1 MIILILHIKSLIQ
14 YFSSYTHFGIFG
26 LFAART
32 RVQTRAGRMP
42 ATQTRTAMNTIA
54 EPSVFRIQTALAD
67 PLEIDRYADAV
78 AAHARGEIPDDRF
91 TALRLQM
98 GAYGQRQSGVNML
111 RVKAPGGALDA
122 DQLDAI
128 GEVAAQ
134 FAQHPAAHITT
145 RESVQIHFIPL
156 AQTPAAMR
164 TLAQANLTTREA
176 CSNTVRNIT
185 ACAMAGACPRERTD
199 INKHV
204 EGAVVHFL
212 RNPLNQQLPRK
223 FKISFSA
230 CESDCAQG
238 MLHDLGVIATT
249 KDGRPGFKLVAG
261 GGLGH
266 KPREAV
272 TVDAFV
278 PEAELLAA
286 MEAVITL
293 HNKHSDRTKRAK
305 SRIKFLVERFG
316 ETGFVARYR
325 QEFLRS
331 REALAATRGPIGD
344 WREPQDVPAPGP
356 GAPRA
361 VYAQRQP
368 GLFTVPVSVALG
380 HVKAGQWH
388 GLATL
393 LRNFGLEQ
401 IRTTQDQNLVI
412 RDVPK
417 SQVPSVIEAIRAVG
431 FDVPTEGD
439 NIVACPGTWT
449 CRLGITGSQ
458 EMGALLAARAPGLR
472 VRVSGCHNGC
482 AQPET
487 GDIGLYGEGRRLHG
501 KLIPHYQFYLGGDGT
516 AGGRLA
522 RKGPSV
528 PVVRTI
534 AAVERVVAAYQ
545 SAKADG
551 ERFFAWVHRQP
562 DAYFNE
568 LFADLTSVQPQEVE
582 ALLKDYGDAVDFKPA
597 QLGGGECAGAAQV
610 FIGAA
615 FFSAAHERRYR
626 DAFHAQHRTAAA
638 VECAR
643 NDVQLIAQGI
653 HDLLNPVATFK
664 VRRTIDDL
672 GELAAALAGKAP
684 AAVVEP
690 LASFAP
696 ALDPAGEGAP
706 LPDRDW
712 PGVFADIDA
721 WVHQAAAFCAAH
733 DPQLDLHGA
742 LPDHR
747 RTAQPIVFQ
756 RRAPAAG
763 HRPAAAH
770 PQAAVHAQAHHG

>member
-1 MIILILHIKSLIQ
+1 
-14 YFSSYTHFGIFG
+14 
-26 LFAART
+26 
-32 RVQTRAGRMP
+32 
-42 ATQTRTAMNTIA
+42 MNTIA
-54 EPSVFRIQTALAD
+54 EPAAFKIETALAD
-67 PLEIDRYADAV
+67 PFEIDRYGEAV

-91 TALRLQM
+91 TAIRLQM
-98 GAYGQRQSGVNML
+98 GTYGQRQTGVNML

-134 FAQHPAAHITT
+134 YAEHPAAHITT
-145 RESVQIHFIPL
+145 RESVQIHFVPL
-156 AQTPAAMR
+156 AQTPAAMHK
-164 TLAQANLTTREA
+164 LADANLTTREA
-176 CSNTVRNIT
+176 CSNTVRNMT
-185 ACAMAGACPRERTD
+185 SCAMAGACPRERTD
-199 INKHV
+199 INKHL

-238 MLHDLGVIATT
+238 MLHDLGVIATA
-249 KDGRPGFKLVAG
+249 KDGQPGFKLVAG

-272 TVDAFV
+272 VVDAFV
-278 PEAELLAA
+278 PETELLAA

-316 ETGFVARYR
+316 ETGFVVRYR
-325 QEFLRS
+325 DELVKS
-331 REALAATRGPIGD
+331 RAALAATPGPVGE

-361 VYAQRQP
+361 VYGQRQP
-368 GLFTVPVSVALG
+368 GLFTVPVSVPLG

-388 GLATL
+388 GLAAL

-431 FDVPTEGD
+431 FDVPSEGD
-439 NIVACPGTWT
+439 NVVACPGTWT

-458 EMGALLAARAPGLR
+458 EMGTLLNGKAPGLR

-501 KLIPHYQFYLGGDGT
+501 KLVPHYQFYLGGDGM

-528 PVVRTI
+528 PVLHAI
-534 AAVERVVAAYQ
+534 AAVERVVATYQ
-545 SAKADG
+545 AQRAGD
-551 ERFFAWVHRQP
+551 ERFFTWVHRQP

-568 LFADLTSVQPQEVE
+568 LLADLVKVE
-582 ALLKDYGDAVDFKPA
+582 PDQVEGLLKDYGDATDFKPA

-626 DAFHAQHRTAAA
+626 DAFFAQHRVAPAL
-638 VECAR
+638 ECAR

-653 HDLLNPVATFK
+653 HDLLNPTPTFK
-664 VRRTIDDL
+664 VKRVIDDL
-672 GELAAALAGKAP
+672 GELAGLLAGKVTAD
-684 AAVVEP
+684 VVEP
-690 LASFAP
+690 LTAFAAELVPADDAP
-696 ALDPAGEGAP
+696 ADA
-706 LPDRDW
+706 DW
-712 PGVFADIDA
+712 AALFARINT
-721 WVHQAAAFCAAH
+721 WVNAAAVFCSAQ

-742 LPDHR
+742 LPDHKR
-747 RTAQPIVFQ
+747 PAQPVVFQ
-756 RRAPAAG
+756 RRTPSAVTTE
-763 HRPAAAH
+763 RPAAEVYE
-770 PQAAVHAQAHHG
+770 PMYHG

>member
-1 MIILILHIKSLIQ
+1 
-14 YFSSYTHFGIFG
+14 
-26 LFAART
+26 
-32 RVQTRAGRMP
+32 
-42 ATQTRTAMNTIA
+42 MNTIA
-54 EPSVFRIQTALAD
+54 EPAAFQIETSLSD

-91 TALRLQM
+91 TAIRLQM
-98 GAYGQRQSGVNML
+98 GTYGQRQAGVNML
-111 RVKAPGGALDA
+111 RVKAPGGALNA
-122 DQLDAI
+122 DQLEALGD
-128 GEVAAQ
+128 VSTH

-156 AQTPAAMR
+156 AQTPAAMHR
-164 TLAQANLTTREA
+164 LAEANLTTREA

-204 EGAVVHFL
+204 DGAVVHFL

-238 MLHDLGVIATT
+238 MLHDLGVIATS
-249 KDGRPGFKLVAG
+249 KDGQPGFKLIAG

-266 KPREAV
+266 KPRAAIV
-272 TVDAFV
+272 VDSFV
-278 PEAELLAA
+278 PEAQLLAA

-316 ETGFVARYR
+316 ETGFVARYHE
-325 QEFLRS
+325 EFVRS
-331 REALAATRGPIGD
+331 RAALAATPGPIGE
-344 WREPQDVPAPGP
+344 WRVPQDLPAPGP

-361 VYAQRQP
+361 VFAQRQA
-368 GLFTVPVSVALG
+368 GLFTVPVSVPLG
-380 HVKAGQWH
+380 HVKAGQWREL
-388 GLATL
+388 GKL

-401 IRTTQDQNLVI
+401 MRTTQDQNLVI

-417 SQVPSVIEAIRAVG
+417 SQVPSVIEAIKDIG
-431 FDVPTEGD
+431 FDVPNDGD
-439 NIVACPGTWT
+439 NVVACPGTWT

-458 EMGALLAARAPGLR
+458 EMGTLLTGKAPGLR

-501 KLIPHYQFYLGGDGT
+501 RLVPHYQFYLGGDGM

-528 PVVRTI
+528 PVGRAI
-534 AAVERVVAAYQ
+534 AAVERVVANYWNTREG
-545 SAKADG
+545 D
-551 ERFFAWVHRQP
+551 ERFFTWTHRQP
-562 DAYFNE
+562 GTYFNQ
-568 LFADLTSVQPQEVE
+568 LLADLVNIEPSDVE
-582 ALLKDYGDAVDFKPA
+582 GLLKDYGDAVDFKPA

-626 DAFHAQHRTAAA
+626 DAFFAQHRLAPAI
-638 VECAR
+638 ECAR
-643 NDVQLIAQGI
+643 NDVKLIAQGI
-653 HDLLNPVATFK
+653 YDLLVPAPSFK
-664 VRRTIDDL
+664 VKRTIDDL
-672 GELAAALAGKAP
+672 GELAAALADKAP
-684 AAVVEP
+684 VAVVEP
-690 LASFAP
+690 LRSFALNFARAADSP
-696 ALDPAGEGAP
+696 DDPGTDKEWAGI
-706 LPDRDW
+706 
-712 PGVFADIDA
+712 FAGIDV
-721 WVHQAAAFCAAH
+721 WVREAAAFCSAH

-742 LPDHR
+742 LPNDGRGAQPVVFHR
-747 RTAQPIVFQ
+747 RPPPLLAREAQH
-756 RRAPAAG
+756 RTSAAPAADLYE
-763 HRPAAAH
+763 PMY
-770 PQAAVHAQAHHG
+770 HG

>member
-1 MIILILHIKSLIQ
+1 
-14 YFSSYTHFGIFG
+14 
-26 LFAART
+26 
-32 RVQTRAGRMP
+32 
-42 ATQTRTAMNTIA
+42 MNTIA
-54 EPSVFRIQTALAD
+54 EPAAFQIETALAD
-67 PLEIDRYADAV
+67 PLEIDRYGDAV

-91 TALRLQM
+91 TAIRLQM
-98 GAYGQRQSGVNML
+98 GTYGQRQTGVNML

-122 DQLDAI
+122 DQLEALGD
-128 GEVAAQ
+128 VAAHY
-134 FAQHPAAHITT
+134 AQHPAAHITT

-156 AQTPAAMR
+156 AHTPAAMHR
-164 TLAQANLTTREA
+164 LAEANLTTREA

-185 ACAMAGACPRERTD
+185 SCAMAGACPRERTD

-238 MLHDLGVIATT
+238 MLHDLGVIATAR
-249 KDGRPGFKLVAG
+249 DGQPGFKLIAG

-266 KPREAV
+266 KPREAIV
-272 TVDAFV
+272 VDPFV

-316 ETGFVARYR
+316 ATGFVARYNE
-325 QEFLRS
+325 EFARS
-331 REALAATRGPIGD
+331 RVALSATPGPIGE
-344 WREPQDVPAPGP
+344 WRTPQDLPAPGP

-361 VYAQRQP
+361 VFAQRQP
-368 GLFTVPVSVALG
+368 GLFTVPVSVPLG
-380 HVKAGQWH
+380 HVKAGQWRDL
-388 GLATL
+388 GKL

-401 IRTTQDQNLVI
+401 MRTTQDQNLVI

-417 SQVPSVIEAIRAVG
+417 SQVPSVIEAIRAIG
-431 FDVPTEGD
+431 FDVPNDGD
-439 NIVACPGTWT
+439 NVVACPGTWT

-458 EMGALLAARAPGLR
+458 EMGTLLTGKAPGLR

-501 KLIPHYQFYLGGDGT
+501 KLIPHYQFYLGGDGM

-528 PVVRTI
+528 PVGRAI
-534 AAVERVVAAYQ
+534 AAVERVVANYQ
-545 SAKADG
+545 GTRAGD
-551 ERFFAWVHRQP
+551 ERFFTWTHRQP
-562 DAYFNE
+562 DTYFNQ
-568 LFADLTSVQPQEVE
+568 LLADLVNVEPTEVG
-582 ALLKDYGDAVDFKPA
+582 ALLKDYGDAIDFKPA

-626 DAFHAQHRTAAA
+626 DAFFAQHRLVSAI
-638 VECAR
+638 ECAR

-653 HDLLNPVATFK
+653 HDLLNPAPTFK
-664 VRRTIDDL
+664 VKRTIDDL
-672 GELAAALAGKAP
+672 AELAAALADKAP
-684 AAVVEP
+684 VAVVEP
-690 LASFAP
+690 LRSFALNFAP
-696 ALDPAGEGAP
+696 AADQAAVQDATEWA
-706 LPDRDW
+706 
-712 PGVFADIDA
+712 GVFAGIDV
-721 WVHQAAAFCAAH
+721 WVRESAAFCSAQ

-742 LPDHR
+742 LPGDTSENKR
-747 RTAQPIVFQ
+747 AAQPVVFH
-756 RRAPAAG
+756 RRAPPALGREAQHRGAAA
-763 HRPAAAH
+763 PAADADIYE
-770 PQAAVHAQAHHG
+770 PMYHG

>member
-1 MIILILHIKSLIQ
+1 MNSL
-14 YFSSYTHFGIFG
+14 
-26 LFAART
+26 
-32 RVQTRAGRMP
+32 
-42 ATQTRTAMNTIA
+42 A
-54 EPSVFRIQTALAD
+54 EPAAFPLDPALAD
-67 PLEIDRYADAV
+67 PLEIARYADAV

-91 TALRLQM
+91 TATRLQM

-111 RVKAPGGALDA
+111 RVKAPGGALNA

-128 GEVAAQ
+128 GDVAAS
-134 FAQHPAAHITT
+134 FAEHPAAHITT

-156 AQTPAAMR
+156 AQTPVAMQR
-164 TLAQANLTTREA
+164 LAEADLTTREA
-176 CSNTVRNIT
+176 CSNTVRNMT

-199 INKHV
+199 INRHV

-249 KDGRPGFKLVAG
+249 KDGLPGFKLVAG

-266 KPREAV
+266 KPREAIV
-272 TVDAFV
+272 VDSFV
-278 PEAELLAA
+278 PETELLAA

-325 QEFLRS
+325 EEFDRS
-331 REALAATRGPIGD
+331 RAALAATPGPIAV
-344 WREPQDVPAPGP
+344 WRTPQDVPAPGP

-361 VYAQRQP
+361 VFAQRQP
-368 GLFTVPVSVALG
+368 GLFTVPVSVPLG
-380 HVKAGQWH
+380 HVNAGQWRQL
-388 GLATL
+388 GTL

-401 IRTTQDQNLVI
+401 MRTTQDQNLVI

-417 SQVPSVIEAIRAVG
+417 SQVPSVVEAIKVIG
-431 FDVPTEGD
+431 FDVPNAGD
-439 NIVACPGTWT
+439 NVVACPGTWT

-458 EMGALLAARAPGLR
+458 ELGALLTGKAPGLR

-501 KLIPHYQFYLGGDGT
+501 KLVPHYQLYLGGDGM

-528 PVVRTI
+528 PVGRAI
-534 AAVERVVAAYQ
+534 AAVERVVATYQ
-545 SAKADG
+545 HALHS
-551 ERFFAWVHRQP
+551 EETFFSWVHRQT

-568 LFADLTSVQPQEVE
+568 LLADLVSVQPDEVE
-582 ALLKDYGDAVDFKPA
+582 GLLKDYGDTVDFKPA

-626 DAFHAQHRTAAA
+626 DAFFAQRRIGQAI
-638 VECAR
+638 ECAR

-653 HDLLNPVATFK
+653 QDLMNPAPTFK
-664 VRRTIDDL
+664 VKRTIADL
-672 GELAAALAGKAP
+672 AELAAGLSSKAPVAIVESLAAFAVALAPAP
-684 AAVVEP
+684 EAGAVNPETDWSA
-690 LASFAP
+690 LFA
-696 ALDPAGEGAP
+696 
-706 LPDRDW
+706 R
-712 PGVFADIDA
+712 IDA
-721 WVHQAAAFCAAH
+721 WVLEAAAFCVAQ
-733 DPQLDLHGA
+733 DSQLDLHGA
-742 LPDHR
+742 LPNLKHS
-747 RTAQPIVFQ
+747 TQPVVLH
-756 RRAPAAG
+756 RRAPAATLLA
-763 HRPAAAH
+763 RPLGRTTDAMHEPAY
-770 PQAAVHAQAHHG
+770 QD

>member
-1 MIILILHIKSLIQ
+1 
-14 YFSSYTHFGIFG
+14 
-26 LFAART
+26 
-32 RVQTRAGRMP
+32 
-42 ATQTRTAMNTIA
+42 MNTLT
-54 EPSVFRIQTALAD
+54 EPNAFRIETALAD
-67 PLEIDRYADAV
+67 PLEIERYGDTV

-91 TALRLQM
+91 TAIRLQM
-98 GAYGQRQSGVNML
+98 GAYGQRQTGVNML

-122 DQLDAI
+122 NQLDAI
-128 GEVAAQ
+128 GEVASSYAE
-134 FAQHPAAHITT
+134 HPAAHVTT

-156 AQTPAAMR
+156 GKTPAAMQK
-164 TLAQANLTTREA
+164 LATANLTTREA

-185 ACAMAGACPRERTD
+185 SCAMAGACPRERTD
-199 INKHV
+199 INRHV

-249 KDGRPGFKLVAG
+249 KDGQPGFKLVAG

-278 PEAELLAA
+278 PEAELLSA

-325 QEFLRS
+325 EEFAKS
-331 REALAATRGPIGD
+331 RDALAATPGPTGE
-344 WREPQDVPAPGP
+344 WRTPQNDVPAPGP

-361 VYAQRQP
+361 VFAQRQP
-368 GLFTVPVSVALG
+368 GLFTVPVSVPLG
-380 HVKAGQWH
+380 HIKVPQWH
-388 GLATL
+388 GLAKL
-393 LRNFGLEQ
+393 LRDFSLEQ
-401 IRTTQDQNLVI
+401 LRTTQDQNLVI

-417 SQVPSVIEAIRAVG
+417 SMVPSVIERIRAVG
-431 FDVPTEGD
+431 FDVPGDGD
-439 NIVACPGTWT
+439 NVVACPGTWT

-458 EMGALLAARAPGLR
+458 EMGTLLVDKAPGLR

-487 GDIGLYGEGRRLHG
+487 GDIGLYGEGRRLHN
-501 KLIPHYQFYLGGDGT
+501 KLVPHYQFYLGGNGM

-528 PVVRTI
+528 PVGRAI
-534 AAVERVVAAYQ
+534 AAVERVVAMYQ
-545 SAKADG
+545 GTRAGD
-551 ERFFAWVHRQP
+551 ERFFDWTHRQA

-568 LFADLTSVQPQEVE
+568 LLADLVAVAPEQVAS
-582 ALLKDYGDAVDFKPA
+582 LLHDYGDAVDFKPA

-610 FIGAA
+610 FIGAS

-626 DAFHAQHRTAAA
+626 NAFLAQHKFGPAL
-638 VECAR
+638 ECAT
-643 NDVQLIAQGI
+643 NDVRLIAQGI
-653 HDLLNPVATFK
+653 NDLLNPAVSFK
-664 VRRTIDDL
+664 VKRTIDDL
-672 GELAAALAGKAP
+672 AELADALAAKAP
-684 AAVVEP
+684 DDLVTPLRAFAAELTAAAQPDATVDRGA
-690 LASFAP
+690 LFA
-696 ALDPAGEGAP
+696 
-706 LPDRDW
+706 RT
-712 PGVFADIDA
+712 DA
-721 WVHQAAAFCAAH
+721 WVVRAAAFCAAK

-742 LPDHR
+742 LPGDG
-747 RTAQPIVFQ
+747 RTTQPVVFQ
-756 RRAPAAG
+756 RRVVAAPAL
-763 HRPAAAH
+763 PVAAAQEADVYE
-770 PQAAVHAQAHHG
+770 PMYHG

>member
-1 MIILILHIKSLIQ
+1 
-14 YFSSYTHFGIFG
+14 
-26 LFAART
+26 
-32 RVQTRAGRMP
+32 
-42 ATQTRTAMNTIA
+42 MNTIA
-54 EPSVFRIQTALAD
+54 EPAAFQIETALSD
-67 PLEIDRYADAV
+67 PLEIDRYGDAV

-91 TALRLQM
+91 TAIRLQM
-98 GAYGQRQSGVNML
+98 GTYGQRQSGVNML
-111 RVKAPGGALDA
+111 RVKAPGGALNA
-122 DQLDAI
+122 DQLEAI
-128 GEVAAQ
+128 GEVATH
-134 FAQHPAAHITT
+134 FAEHPAAHITT

-156 AQTPAAMR
+156 AHTPAAMHR
-164 TLAQANLTTREA
+164 LAEANLTTREA

-238 MLHDLGVIATT
+238 MLHDLGVIATA
-249 KDGRPGFKLVAG
+249 KDGQPGFKLIAG

-266 KPREAV
+266 KPREAIV
-272 TVDAFV
+272 VDEFV
-278 PEAELLAA
+278 PETELLAA

-316 ETGFVARYR
+316 ATGFVARYSE
-325 QEFLRS
+325 EFARS
-331 REALAATRGPIGD
+331 RAALSATPGPIGE
-344 WREPQDVPAPGP
+344 WRTPQDVPAPGP

-361 VYAQRQP
+361 VFAQRQP
-368 GLFTVPVSVALG
+368 GMFTVPVSVPLG
-380 HVKAGQWH
+380 HVKAGQWRDL
-388 GLATL
+388 GTL
-393 LRNFGLEQ
+393 LRNFALEQ

-417 SQVPSVIEAIRAVG
+417 SQVPSVIEAIKSIG
-431 FDVPTEGD
+431 FDVPNPGD
-439 NIVACPGTWT
+439 NVVACPGTWT

-458 EMGALLAARAPGLR
+458 EMGTLLTGKAPGLR

-501 KLIPHYQFYLGGDGT
+501 KLIPHYQFYLGGDGM

-528 PVVRTI
+528 PVGRAI
-534 AAVERVVAAYQ
+534 AAVERVVANYQ
-545 SAKADG
+545 LTRDG
-551 ERFFAWVHRQP
+551 EERFFTWTHRQP
-562 DAYFNE
+562 DTYFN
-568 LFADLTSVQPQEVE
+568 LLLADLVKVDAPEVE
-582 ALLKDYGDAVDFKPA
+582 ALLKDYGDATDFKPA

-626 DAFHAQHRTAAA
+626 DAFFAQHRLAPAI
-638 VECAR
+638 ECAR

-653 HDLLNPVATFK
+653 HDLLNPAPTFK
-664 VRRTIDDL
+664 VKRTIDDL
-672 GELAAALAGKAP
+672 AELAATLADKAP
-684 AAVVEP
+684 VAVVEP
-690 LASFAP
+690 LRSFAVNF
-696 ALDPAGEGAP
+696 AQAAAGIEQDTAE
-706 LPDRDW
+706 W
-712 PGVFADIDA
+712 AGVFAGIDV
-721 WVHQAAAFCAAH
+721 WVREAAAFCSAQ

-742 LPDHR
+742 LPNDKRAAQPVVFHR
-747 RTAQPIVFQ
+747 RTPPALRHGQGREVQ
-756 RRAPAAG
+756 SRAATATDVYEPMY
-763 HRPAAAH
+763 
-770 PQAAVHAQAHHG
+770 HG